1 MPDWSYQP
9 LLKPLTAWLPARVR
23 RSLAI
28 RGLQALATVPGG
40 PLLVDFLGRMTPDP
54 SIQSTIVGQV
64 FQSPIGL
71 GGGVDP
77 DALAIGSLG
86 RFGVGFVEVGPYH
99 IGDARR
105 TSILA
110 APLVS
115 GAHPELLARRLSRR
129 PAGIPVW
136 LRLVVREDDPD
147 AIRFIQDLL
156 RSTQGIDVVCV
167 SVFGADDR
175 PAPGDPQFWRS
186 FARAFADGADRI
198 WLVDSFAIGTPVL
211 EPALDAG
218 ASGIAFRFSDVSQ
231 LRRLRRR
238 SGLLVAAGGA
248 RTPREVVQQ
257 LDAGADL
264 VMIDTGLIDAGPGLA
279 KRANEVLAGRTA
291 QPEHSTQSRPLLA
304 QGWPWAALL
313 GLGMLVAG
321 AVVLWVGL
329 TSVLL
334 FYDEAFLGIS
344 RDALATVNPRLLGFM
359 RHDRITLAG
368 TMLSIGIL
376 YLSLAW
382 NGLRRGWSW
391 ARDALLGSA
400 IVGFAT
406 LFAFLGF
413 HYVDPL
419 HVTLSVCL
427 FPLFVLGVV
436 LPPRRRLHYSSD
448 LDNDAGWR
456 LGMTGQLYFLG
467 LAVGLIGAGL
477 TIMVVGATRVFVFA
491 DLDFLRSSP
500 AALAAANAHL
510 LPLIAHDRAGFGGAL
525 ASDGLAVLLIT
536 LWGFRR
542 GERWVWWTLLLA
554 GFVGLA
560 SGIYAHVAVGYLEF
574 GHLLPV
580 FFSAVVFGIG
590 LAFSAPF
597 LLRGERARTEPIRV
611 AQLSA

>member
-218 ASGIAFRFSDVSQ
+218 ASGI
-231 LRRLRRR
+231 
-238 SGLLVAAGGA
+238 
-248 RTPREVVQQ
+248 
-257 LDAGADL
+257 
-264 VMIDTGLIDAGPGLA
+264 
-279 KRANEVLAGRTA
+279 
-291 QPEHSTQSRPLLA
+291 
-304 QGWPWAALL
+304 
-313 GLGMLVAG
+313 
-321 AVVLWVGL
+321 
-329 TSVLL
+329 
-334 FYDEAFLGIS
+334 
-344 RDALATVNPRLLGFM
+344 
-359 RHDRITLAG
+359 
-368 TMLSIGIL
+368 
-376 YLSLAW
+376 
-382 NGLRRGWSW
+382 
-391 ARDALLGSA
+391 
-400 IVGFAT
+400 
-406 LFAFLGF
+406 
-413 HYVDPL
+413 
-419 HVTLSVCL
+419 
-427 FPLFVLGVV
+427 
-436 LPPRRRLHYSSD
+436 
-448 LDNDAGWR
+448 
-456 LGMTGQLYFLG
+456 
-467 LAVGLIGAGL
+467 
-477 TIMVVGATRVFVFA
+477 
-491 DLDFLRSSP
+491 
-500 AALAAANAHL
+500 
-510 LPLIAHDRAGFGGAL
+510 
-525 ASDGLAVLLIT
+525 
-536 LWGFRR
+536 
-542 GERWVWWTLLLA
+542 
-554 GFVGLA
+554 
-560 SGIYAHVAVGYLEF
+560 
-574 GHLLPV
+574 
-580 FFSAVVFGIG
+580 
-590 LAFSAPF
+590 
-597 LLRGERARTEPIRV
+597 EPTW
-611 AQLSA
+611 

>member
-1 MPDWSYQP
+1 MS
-9 LLKPLTAWLPARVR
+9 AWLPARVR
-23 RSLAI
+23 RFLAF

-40 PLLVDFLGRMTPDP
+40 PLLVDFLGRMTPDA
-54 SIQSTIVGQV
+54 SLQTTIGGHT
-64 FQSPIGL
+64 FKTPIGL

-77 DALAIGSLG
+77 DARAIGSLG
-86 RFGVGFVEVGPYH
+86 RFGVGFVGVGPYH
-99 IGDARR
+99 IGDAGGR
-105 TSILA
+105 SIVA
-110 APLVS
+110 APLLAGS
-115 GAHPELLARRLSRR
+115 NPELLARRLSRR
-129 PAGIPVW
+129 PAGVPVW

-147 AIRFIQDLL
+147 AIRLIQDLL
-156 RSTQGIDVVCV
+156 RSTEGIDAVCV
-167 SVFGADDR
+167 SLLGADDR
-175 PAPGDPQFWRS
+175 PGPGDHQFWRS
-186 FARAFADGADRI
+186 LSRACADGADRMLLI
-198 WLVDSFAIGTPVL
+198 DSLATGVQAL

-218 ASGIAFRFSDVSQ
+218 ASGIVLRFSDVSH

-238 SGLLVAAGGA
+238 SGLLVGAGGA
-248 RTPREVVQQ
+248 RTPREIAQQ
-257 LDAGADL
+257 FDAGADL
-264 VMIDTGLIDAGPGLA
+264 VMIDTGLIDAGPALA

-291 QPEHSTQSRPLLA
+291 QPEPTNQSRSVLA
-304 QGWPWAALL
+304 EGWPWAALL
-313 GLGMLVAG
+313 GAGMLVAG

-329 TSVLL
+329 TRILL

-344 RDALATVNPRLLGFM
+344 RDALATINPRLLDFM

-376 YLSLAW
+376 YMSLAW

-419 HVTLSVCL
+419 HVALSLCL
-427 FPLFVLGVV
+427 FPLAVLGVL
-436 LPPRRRLHYSSD
+436 LPPRHRLHHSSD
-448 LDNDAGWR
+448 LDNDATWR
-456 LGMTGQLYFLG
+456 LGMTGQLYFVG
-467 LAVGLIGAGL
+467 LAVGLIGAGV
-477 TIMVVGATRVFVFA
+477 TIMVVGGTRAFVFP

-500 AALAAANAHL
+500 TALAAANAHL

-525 ASDGLAVLLIT
+525 ASDGVAVLLTT

-554 GFVGLA
+554 GLIGLA
-560 SGIYAHVAVGYLEF
+560 SGIYAHIAVGYLEF

-580 FFSAVVFGIG
+580 FVSAVVFGLG

-597 LLRGERARTEPIRV
+597 LLLRDRARTERIRV
-611 AQLSA
+611 AEMSA

>member
-1 MPDWSYQP
+1 M
-9 LLKPLTAWLPARVR
+9 LKPLTAWLPARVR

-218 ASGIAFRFSDVSQ
+218 ASGIVFRFSDVSQ
-231 LRRLRRR
+231 LR
-238 SGLLVAAGGA
+238 
-248 RTPREVVQQ
+248 
-257 LDAGADL
+257 
-264 VMIDTGLIDAGPGLA
+264 
-279 KRANEVLAGRTA
+279 
-291 QPEHSTQSRPLLA
+291 SRPLLA